1 MRLLAALAGVVSLAA
16 CSSSPSA
23 PPGGSALT
31 LNNPYWERVNVQLV
45 VTKSSDCENRGEH
58 LNSRELVMIKNKLE
72 VVQVPSGA
80 NVCWR
85 RDRNPNNPAPG
96 AWSGWTKA
104 TLFPGRDAEA
114 NL

>member
-1 MRLLAALAGVVSLAA
+1 MRFATVLAGVLLLAA
-16 CSSSPSA
+16 CSSSSTPA
-23 PPGGSALT
+23 DGSRLT

-45 VTKSSDCENRGEH
+45 ITKSSDCENRAEH

-85 RDRNPNNPAPG
+85 RDRNPNNPVAG

-114 NL
+114 SL

>member
-1 MRLLAALAGVVSLAA
+1 MRFAAVLASVLLLAA
-16 CSSSPSA
+16 CSSLSRPA
-23 PPGGSALT
+23 DGSRLT

-45 VTKSSDCENRGEH
+45 ITKSSDCENRGEH

-72 VVQVPSGA
+72 MVQVPSGA
-80 NVCWR
+80 TVCWR
-85 RDRNPNNPAPG
+85 RDRNPNNPVAG

>member
-1 MRLLAALAGVVSLAA
+1 MRFATVLASVLLLAA
-16 CSSSPSA
+16 CSLSSTPA
-23 PPGGSALT
+23 DGSRLT

-45 VTKSSDCENRGEH
+45 ITKSSDCENRGEH
-58 LNSRELVMIKNKLE
+58 LSSRELVMVKNRLE

-85 RDRNPNNPAPG
+85 RDRNPNNPVAG

>member
-1 MRLLAALAGVVSLAA
+1 MRLLAALAGVVTLAA
-16 CSSSPSA
+16 CSSLPSV

-45 VTKSSDCENRGEH
+45 ITKSSDCENRGEY
-58 LNSRELVMIKNKLE
+58 LSSRELVMPKNKLE
-72 VVQVPSGA
+72 IIPVPSGA

-85 RDRNPNNPAPG
+85 RDRNPNNPVPG

-114 NL
+114 SL

>member
-1 MRLLAALAGVVSLAA
+1 MRSAAVLASMSMLLLAA
-16 CSSSPSA
+16 CSSTPA
-23 PPGGSALT
+23 DGSRLT

-45 VTKSSDCENRGEH
+45 ITKSSDCENRGEH

-80 NVCWR
+80 TVCWR
-85 RDRNPNNPAPG
+85 RDRNPNNPVAG
-96 AWSGWTKA
+96 TWSGWTKA

>member
-1 MRLLAALAGVVSLAA
+1 MRFALALAGLPILAA
-16 CSSSPSA
+16 CSSAPADSA
-23 PPGGSALT
+23 RLT

-45 VTKSSDCENRGEH
+45 ITKSSDCDNRAQYLDTKEI
-58 LNSRELVMIKNKLE
+58 VMAKNRLE
-72 VVQVPSGA
+72 VIRVPSGA

-85 RDRNPNNPAPG
+85 RDRNPNSPVAG

-114 NL
+114 DL